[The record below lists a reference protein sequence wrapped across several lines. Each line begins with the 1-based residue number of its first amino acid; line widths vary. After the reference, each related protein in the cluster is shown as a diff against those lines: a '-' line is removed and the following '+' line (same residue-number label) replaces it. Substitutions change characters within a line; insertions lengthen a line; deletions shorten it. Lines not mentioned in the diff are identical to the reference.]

1 MKQHGCYVMQNISQ
15 WRSKKACNCNVTLV
29 RNSNTPKPNVNL
41 MSSKHAIVTK
51 QGISQLW
58 LYNFIALLFQY
69 VFRMYQK
76 RKGISNESKNTFFK
90 ESEVTSCDI
99 NQNISKLH
107 TKKKLSYN
115 VICIRNSDVPK
126 ADFIL
131 MPLI

>member
-1 MKQHGCYVMQNISQ
+1 MYSECT
-15 WRSKKACNCNVTLV
+15 KK
-29 RNSNTPKPNVNL
+29 
-41 MSSKHAIVTK
+41 
-51 QGISQLW
+51 
-58 LYNFIALLFQY
+58 
-69 VFRMYQK
+69 
-76 RKGISNESKNTFFK
+76 KGISNESKNTFFK
-90 ESEVTSCDI
+90 ESEVTSCDT